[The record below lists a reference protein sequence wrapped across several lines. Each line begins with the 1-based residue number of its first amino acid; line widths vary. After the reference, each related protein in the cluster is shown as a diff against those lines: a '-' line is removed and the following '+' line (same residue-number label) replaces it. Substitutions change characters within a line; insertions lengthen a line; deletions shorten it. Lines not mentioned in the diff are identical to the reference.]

1 MCGLLK
7 LVKETWLYESPPNL
21 HLLDYV
27 ERFRGRL
34 KEVCELAQANLK
46 DSQDKMKRVFDQ
58 KVQKGSFK
66 PGEKVLVLLPV
77 QGNDL
82 KARYQG
88 PYDVERKVSELDYVI
103 KTPGHMLYPLRYLYF
118 Q

>member
-1 MCGLLK
+1 MRGPLK
-7 LVKETWLYESPPNL
+7 LVKETWLSKNSPNL
-21 HLLDYV
+21 HLVDYV

-46 DSQDKMKRVFDQ
+46 DSQDKMKRLYDR

-66 PGEKVLVLLPV
+66 PGDKVLALLPV
-77 QGNDL
+77 QGNVL

-88 PYDVERKVSELDYVI
+88 PYEVERKVSEVDYVI
-103 KTPGHMLYPLRYLYF
+103 KTSGHMLYQQRYLYF